1 MIARKGYGK
10 AADYWSLGCIAYEM
24 LNGLPPF
31 ESKQGAKELFR
42 KIMSEK
48 VKMPVGSTAAACKL
62 LKGLLNRDVQKRW
75 GTTKN
80 TMFEVGGVAFLK
92 QVEFFKGIDWDRLEK
107 KEVTPPIDLSVTGEG
122 DLQHFHNEF
131 TAMALPRSVV
141 EMSRDTYRPH
151 RVNSET
157 FRGFSFI
164 QSDYVIPDR
173 DMSEIQKYWDAV
185 EEDGQSESE
194 CASSKAGTEEPPVLV
209 APASEVKKRPP
220 RKRKKKGIDSTAA
233 TPAASVATTPMVSA
247 TTSPLATPAPSEIG
261 EPALL
266 AALNELRIEDQIL
279 MGEVQTVET
288 PSECQAAPAVSTAP
302 LPVRSSPKRPQKEK
316 WQSASPSARSTKSK
330 QSSSRPESSGLPSPQ
345 LGNPFVPGS
354 MLGPAIGGTGAAK
367 RSGTGPN
374 TRPSG
379 AAPAFRPTPPFQPP
393 RIIPS
398 QSHFTAPT
406 SDWRSHTM
414 SPHSPR
420 NVRRVKTVD
429 GDAPSWPALQGHP
442 PLPAKTTAPP
452 VDIKAKGAWASK
464 SKW

>member
-1 MIARKGYGK
+1 
-10 AADYWSLGCIAYEM
+10 
-24 LNGLPPF
+24 
-31 ESKQGAKELFR
+31 
-42 KIMSEK
+42 
-48 VKMPVGSTAAACKL
+48 
-62 LKGLLNRDVQKRW
+62 
-75 GTTKN
+75 
-80 TMFEVGGVAFLK
+80 
-92 QVEFFKGIDWDRLEK
+92 
-107 KEVTPPIDLSVTGEG
+107 
-122 DLQHFHNEF
+122 
-131 TAMALPRSVV
+131 
-141 EMSRDTYRPH
+141 
-151 RVNSET
+151 
-157 FRGFSFI
+157 
-164 QSDYVIPDR
+164 
-173 DMSEIQKYWDAV
+173 
-185 EEDGQSESE
+185 
-194 CASSKAGTEEPPVLV
+194 
-209 APASEVKKRPP
+209 
-220 RKRKKKGIDSTAA
+220 
-233 TPAASVATTPMVSA
+233 VSA

-330 QSSSRPESSGLPSPQ
+330 QSSSRPESAGLPSPQ

-379 AAPAFRPTPPFQPP
+379 AAPAFRPTPPFQLP

-464 SKW
+464 SKR